1 MFSHPAQPRRD
12 STTHDGGM
20 SLQVG
25 SRVRVTPNCR
35 AARLAGRTGA
45 VVSLGRQVERKL
57 SSRTLA
63 LRPSLTLALRSTVTL
78 TLTPTLTLA
87 LDPSPHP
94 RPTPNPHLD
103 CRQVELKLDGDDNQ
117 ISKVNRNEV

>member
-1 MFSHPAQPRRD
+1 MTPERAESILSPGERRGLGLVTPFPNSYLSSDDSHPAQPRRD

-57 SSRTLA
+57 S
-63 LRPSLTLALRSTVTL
+63 
-78 TLTPTLTLA
+78 
-87 LDPSPHP
+87 
-94 RPTPNPHLD
+94 N
-103 CRQVELKLDGDDNQ
+103 
-117 ISKVNRNEV
+117 